1 MTSIRIAI
9 ASALTLAAVL
19 AGGAEAH
26 HLATSAHSAA
36 THLSHVVAD
45 SSASVGGI
53 GCCKD

>member
-9 ASALTLAAVL
+9 ASALALAAVL

-26 HLATSAHSAA
+26 HLASSSAA
-36 THLSHVVAD
+36 AHLSHIVAD
-45 SSASVGGI
+45 GSASVGGI